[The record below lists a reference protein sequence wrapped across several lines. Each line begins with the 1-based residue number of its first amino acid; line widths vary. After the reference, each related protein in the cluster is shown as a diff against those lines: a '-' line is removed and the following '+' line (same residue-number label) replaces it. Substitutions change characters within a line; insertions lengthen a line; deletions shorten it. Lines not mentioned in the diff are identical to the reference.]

1 MVRDQRLVSFANAM
15 RRDPSDS
22 EYKLW
27 FHLKRRS
34 LNGYKFTRQI
44 AIGSYI
50 ADFAC
55 REQFLVI
62 ELDGE
67 QHAQN
72 TYDDKRTEE
81 LNAFGYSV
89 LRFWNHE
96 VLAETEAVLD
106 TILAVLEHRII
117 NPSPG
122 LRFASATLS
131 PAGRGKNGSI
141 GSQP

>member
-1 MVRDQRLVSFANAM
+1 MERDQRLISFATAM
-15 RRDPSDS
+15 RRDPTDA

-34 LNGYKFTRQI
+34 FNGYKFSRQI
-44 AIGSYI
+44 AIGPYI
-50 ADFAC
+50 ADFVC
-55 REQFLVI
+55 REQFLII

-67 QHAQN
+67 QHAEN
-72 TYDDKRTEE
+72 IYDDKRTKE

-96 VLAETEAVLD
+96 VIQETEAVLD
-106 TILAVLEHRII
+106 TILAVLEHRIS

-122 LRFASATLS
+122 LRFAQATLS
-131 PAGRGKNGSI
+131 PAGRGKNGKL
-141 GSQP
+141 GS

>member
-1 MVRDQRLVSFANAM
+1 MDRDPRLIVFAKAM
-15 RRDPSDS
+15 RRDPTDA

-50 ADFAC
+50 ADFVC
-55 REQFLVI
+55 SEQFLII

-67 QHAQN
+67 QHAEN
-72 TYDDKRTEE
+72 TYDDRRTQE
-81 LNAFGYSV
+81 LNALGYSV

-96 VLAETEAVLD
+96 ILHETEAVLD
-106 TILAVLEHRII
+106 TILAVLEHRVSY
-117 NPSPG
+117 PSPG
-122 LRFASATLS
+122 LHFAQATLS
-131 PAGRGKNGSI
+131 PKGRGKI
-141 GSQP
+141 GPHGR